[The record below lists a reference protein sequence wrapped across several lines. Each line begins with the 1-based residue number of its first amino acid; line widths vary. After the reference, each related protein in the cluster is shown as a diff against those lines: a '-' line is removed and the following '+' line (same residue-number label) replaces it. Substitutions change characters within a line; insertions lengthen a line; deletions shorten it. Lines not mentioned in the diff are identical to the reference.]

1 MKTITL
7 KYEGGEA
14 PAPHG
19 PEVIVEEGT
28 AAYDVFLSLGY
39 APTSKEGEGAPLK
52 PTKHLS
58 QMNKAELDDY
68 AAHLGVEFPENV
80 NTNPEKAAFIKTHLE
95 PGNA

>member
-1 MKTITL
+1 MKNTITL
-7 KYEGGEA
+7 IHAEGA
-14 PAPHG
+14 TAPHG

-28 AAYDVFLSLGY
+28 ATHDVFVALGY
-39 APTSKEGEGAPLK
+39 APKTAEGTPLK

-58 QMNKAELDDY
+58 QMNKAELDAY

-80 NTNPEKAAFIKTHLE
+80 NTNPGKATFIKTHLE